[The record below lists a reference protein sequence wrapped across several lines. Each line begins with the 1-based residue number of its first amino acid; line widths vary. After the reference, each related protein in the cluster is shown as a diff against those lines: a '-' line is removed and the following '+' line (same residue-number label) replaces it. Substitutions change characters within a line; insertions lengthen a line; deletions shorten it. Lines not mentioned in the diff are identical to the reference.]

1 MLYWL
6 QETLRDF
13 YGPFN
18 VLRYLPVRIIAAIL
32 TSLLATWLLYPWF
45 IRMLQIKQIGQVVR
59 TDGPERHLSKSG
71 TPTMGGTLMIV
82 TVLVS
87 VLLWGDLRSPYVWM
101 TLIVM
106 LGYAVLG
113 FMDDYFKITRKKGVK
128 GKTKLFWQFLISL
141 SLMFAFFY
149 LLADDAKFNSRVYFP
164 FMRIDNYYLE
174 IPKWAYAIFASIVI
188 VGTSNAVNL
197 TDGLDGLAIMPSI
210 TSAAVL
216 LVFAYLSGA
225 IIGKLDVQKYL
236 LIPRIENVGELGV
249 IAASLIGA
257 GIGFLWYNTF
267 PASIFMGDVGALSI
281 GGVIGCFAVFSKN
294 ELLSIIINGV
304 FFVEAISVI
313 TQTVSFKLTG
323 KRVFRMAPLH
333 HHFELQGLSE
343 PKIIVRFWIVSI
355 LLGLVALAS
364 IKVR

>member
-6 QETLRDF
+6 QETLRDY
-13 YGPFN
+13 YGPLN
-18 VLRYLPVRIIAAIL
+18 VLRYLPFRIIASIF
-32 TSLLATWLLYPWF
+32 TSLIATWLLYPWF

-82 TVLVS
+82 TVMVS
-87 VLLWGDLRSPYVWM
+87 VMLWGDLSSPYVWL

-113 FMDDYFKITRKKGVK
+113 FMDDYFKITRKKGVR
-128 GKTKLFWQFLISL
+128 GKTKLFWQFLIAL
-141 SLMFAFFY
+141 TLMFVFFY
-149 LLADDAKFNSRVYFP
+149 VLADDANFNNRIYLP
-164 FMRIDNYYLE
+164 FMRIDNYYFE
-174 IPKWAYAIFASIVI
+174 VPKWVYAIFASIVI

-210 TSAAVL
+210 TGAAVFL
-216 LVFAYLSGA
+216 LFAYLSGA
-225 IIGKLDVQKYL
+225 VLWKFNIQKYL
-236 LIPRIENVGELGV
+236 LIPRIDNVGELGI

-281 GGVIGCFAVFSKN
+281 GGVLGCFAVFTKN
-294 ELLSIIINGV
+294 EFLSIIIHGI
-304 FFVEAISVI
+304 FFVEALSVI

-333 HHFELQGLSE
+333 HHYELQGLSE

-355 LLGLVALAS
+355 LLGLLALAS